1 MYRRSIGIILLSVW
15 LAQAAYAGTLDAEI
29 QRLLQLG
36 QPQAAWTLA
45 QQNLP
50 EHAGEPA
57 FDFAAGLAALEA
69 GQPQHAVMA
78 LERVLLVQPS
88 FHRARLEL
96 ARAYYQ
102 LGDYAAARREFQT
115 VEAIGPPP
123 NVRRRVESFLAEI
136 QRREEDGRTQVTGYV
151 ELRPGW
157 DSNVSSATADSTVDI
172 PALGVVGL
180 SADSRARSD
189 RFLDKNAG
197 VTLVRP
203 LDKRRAVFADVA
215 YRDRENVETQAY
227 DTRSIGL
234 SAGMAW
240 ANEADRIRLPVQ
252 YQVLYLANQEYRR
265 LAALGV
271 EWSRDLDPRNQVLA
285 FGQLGTIR
293 YPDDATRDVDS
304 LLGGGAWNHRYA
316 ELPLLVS
323 TSAYLGDE
331 AARESAGDPNGRTY
345 YGVRLGAQWS
355 GIPAHTPYASLSW
368 QHSGYD
374 AVNPVF
380 VRTRDEDFA
389 ELRLGWDWQPQQRWN
404 VTAEASFVDNGA
416 NIALYDYTRQQYAVG
431 VRYQFD

>member
-1 MYRRSIGIILLSVW
+1 MFKHGIGIILLGACF
-15 LAQAAYAGTLDAEI
+15 AQAGHAGPIDEEI
-29 QRLLQLG
+29 QRQLRLG
-36 QPQAAWTLA
+36 QPQTAWTLA
-45 QQNLP
+45 QQQLP

-57 FDFAAGLAALEA
+57 FDFVAGLAALEA

-78 LERVLLVQPS
+78 LERVLIVQPS

-102 LGDYAAARREFQT
+102 LGDYAAARREFQA
-115 VEAIGPPP
+115 VDAIGPPP
-123 NVRRRVESFLAEI
+123 SVRKRVESFLTEI
-136 QRREEDGRTQVTGYV
+136 QRREDAARTQVTGYV

-157 DSNVSSATADSTVDI
+157 DSNVASATADSSVDI
-172 PALGVVGL
+172 PALGVIDL
-180 SADSRARSD
+180 SEDSRARGD

-197 VTLVRP
+197 ITLVRP

-215 YRDRENVETQAY
+215 YRDRENVETQLY

-234 SAGMAW
+234 SGGMAW
-240 ANEADRIRLPVQ
+240 AREADRLRVPVQ
-252 YQVLYLANQEYRR
+252 YQVLYLANAEYRR

-271 EWSRDLDPRNQVLA
+271 EWSRDFDPRNQVLA
-285 FGQLGTIR
+285 FGQWGAIR
-293 YPDDATRDVDS
+293 YPDDTSRDVNL
-304 LLGGGAWNHRYA
+304 LLGGAGWSHRYA
-316 ELPLLVS
+316 ELPLLLS

-331 AARESAGDPNGRTY
+331 SARESAGDPNGRTY
-345 YGVRLGAQWS
+345 YGVRLGAQWT

-374 AVNPVF
+374 AVNAVF
-380 VRTRDEDFA
+380 VRTRSEDFA
-389 ELRLGWDWQPQQRWN
+389 ELRLGWGWQPRQRWN

-416 NIALYDYTRQQYAVG
+416 NIALYDYTRRQYAVG